1 MESVS
6 DNEECTDEDDP
17 ARRPAEVVADLG
29 HAGERLDRFLAGQF
43 PALSRSRLKT
53 LIEKGRVRADG
64 NIVSDAAGKVRTGTV
79 YRVDVPRPEPSRF
92 LPEPIP
98 LNILHEDAHLLVLD
112 KQAGL
117 AVHPAPGAWTGTLA
131 HGLLHHCGAALME
144 IGAAGRPG
152 IVHRLDKDTTGVLV
166 VAKSE
171 TALHSLG
178 KQFQAKSAER
188 IYRAL
193 SVGAPS
199 PVLGRVETRIG
210 RDPRDRK
217 KMAVLP
223 ETSNAGK
230 LAATHYQTVAML
242 GAGPR
247 GAAAAELRLILE
259 TGRTHQI
266 RVHMAHLSCPLIGD
280 ETYGGSRAA
289 RALDLSLA
297 EQGIAMKRQ
306 ALHAAVLGF
315 RHPFTNEMMR
325 FETSPPDDWQS
336 LRAALMNIRVK

>member
-1 MESVS
+1 MPE
-6 DNEECTDEDDP
+6 DDEFAHEDDP
-17 ARRPAEVVADLG
+17 AAPLVEVVAE
-29 HAGERLDRFLAGQF
+29 AGDAGDRLDRFLAGRF

-53 LIEKGRVRADG
+53 LIEKGRVRADAT
-64 NIVSDAAGKVRTGTV
+64 IVSDAAGKIRAGAV
-79 YRVDVPRPEPSRF
+79 YRVDVPPPEPSRF
-92 LPEPIP
+92 LPERVP
-98 LNILHEDAHLLVLD
+98 LTILHEDAHVLVLD

-131 HGLLHHCGAALME
+131 HGLLHHCGAELME

-178 KQFQAKSAER
+178 KQFQAKSTER

-193 SVGAPS
+193 CVGAPM
-199 PVLGRVETRIG
+199 PALGRIETRIG
-210 RDPRDRK
+210 RDPRNRK

-223 ETSNAGK
+223 DTATAGR
-230 LAATHYQTVAML
+230 LAATRYETIAML
-242 GAGPR
+242 GTAPR
-247 GAAAAELRLILE
+247 GAAAAELRLTLE

-266 RVHMAHLSCPLIGD
+266 RVHMAHVACPLIGD
-280 ETYGGSRAA
+280 ALYGGSRAA
-289 RALDLSLA
+289 RALDSALA
-297 EQGIAMKRQ
+297 ARGIAMKRQ

-325 FETSPPDDWQS
+325 FETPPPADWLA
-336 LRAALMNIRVK
+336 LRDALGDIRVK